1 MVRLQNKMSEK
12 YLLETLDRIARN
24 SFGYAVLY
32 VSVSKLKP
40 KNRHPEFVKIF
51 AKLFDSVVGSARGQF
66 FILSNGDF
74 VILARD
80 ITPDMVENAVE
91 KLRQGLSSDPALHS
105 RDGSEFARV
114 ISFPEEFGAFYEY
127 IEKRIESPEEEVE
140 EIAYKRPIEAGE
152 VDEVI
157 ENARRGGHFGNC
169 QAAERAADFG
179 RRKV

>member
-1 MVRLQNKMSEK
+1 MAKLQNKMSEK

-91 KLRQGLSSDPALHS
+91 KLRQGDFDDELLTVSQTMIRSSLKAGNDVMNSIVALQYQNDLLGRDYTSDTIISLVDQVS
-105 RDGSEFARV
+105 REDV
-114 ISFPEEFGAFYEY
+114 IAM
-127 IEKRIESPEEEVE
+127 
-140 EIAYKRPIEAGE
+140 
-152 VDEVI
+152 
-157 ENARRGGHFGNC
+157 ARRLEHRLTCIVGRK
-169 QAAERAADFG
+169 EDADEDDQ
-179 RRKV
+179 K